1 MSDQALSN
9 QVNFHATLASWR
21 PRTKAILGAAML
33 FAAAAV
39 VSSIAFIKLTF
50 LLVSAVLILASIV
63 AYFGPATIE
72 RWRDQELSKFVS
84 VLRLDPCPVIVVGRD
99 DVVVYANAFAHQELA
114 VGKGM
119 TLSDALLSLMADPAS
134 ALSAV
139 KNAFRLQK
147 SFTHKVSVLSG
158 DIDIDVVALSP
169 RLAAI
174 RFHIRDAPLFAQPG
188 AFATLTL
195 NEEHVVL
202 EASPEA
208 RDLLGPYADMLALL
222 CPNPP
227 LRVGEIN
234 DLRGENGLLKC
245 FVHELEPK
253 AGLVSKG
260 HRKIAIIPAGDD
272 NHQHADAWSML
283 EELPVA
289 LLKMSADGIIEL
301 SNLPS
306 RVLLGVESGA
316 GRRLSELVEGPGRPL
331 SDWLRDAVEGRGS
344 AQPEILQMRRKDKD
358 VFVQVALNPVR
369 DGGKTVLIAVL
380 QDATKL
386 KSLELQFVQS
396 QKMQAIGQLAGGV
409 AHDFN
414 NLLTAISGHCDLL
427 LLRHGVDDP
436 TYPDLMQISQN
447 ANRAA
452 ALVGQLLAYSRKQ
465 MLRLEIM
472 SLRDML
478 SDVTHLLNRLV
489 GEKVRMSLNHDPDLW
504 CVRADKR
511 QLEQVL
517 MNLVVNARDAMPQ
530 GGEVVI
536 RTENCL
542 LETALKR
549 DRAEVAPGRY
559 VVVSVEDQGVG
570 IPPDLLGKVFEP
582 FYTSKKQGEG
592 TGLGLSTAY
601 GIIKQTGG
609 FIFVDSTVGQGSR
622 FQIYLPAHIA
632 KAEALAPKVTSLA
645 TSEPAHGVVMLV
657 EDEAPVRAFACRAL
671 KLKGFSVIEAASGEE
686 AISVLADDALHVD
699 VIVTDVVMPG
709 MDGPTWVRE
718 ALETRPD
725 VRVIFVSGYA
735 ADSIE
740 EVALPGQPSIFLPKP
755 FSLTDLVDTV
765 QAQMPTVDDMK
776 SA

>member
-1 MSDQALSN
+1 G
-9 QVNFHATLASWR
+9 LA
-21 PRTKAILGAAML
+21 G
-33 FAAAAV
+33 
-39 VSSIAFIKLTF
+39 
-50 LLVSAVLILASIV
+50 
-63 AYFGPATIE
+63 
-72 RWRDQELSKFVS
+72 
-84 VLRLDPCPVIVVGRD
+84 
-99 DVVVYANAFAHQELA
+99 HELA
-114 VGKGM
+114 LRKGM
-119 TLSDALLSLMADPAS
+119 TLSDAFHGLMAMPGP

-139 KNAFRLQK
+139 LNAVKTNQSYRHSLNA
-147 SFTHKVSVLSG
+147 LPG
-158 DIDIDVVALSP
+158 EIDVDVVALSP
-169 RLAAI
+169 RFAAI
-174 RFHIRDAPLFAQPG
+174 RFHLRDASMYSQTG
-188 AFATLTL
+188 APAILTV
-195 NEEHVVL
+195 NHENVVL
-202 EASPEA
+202 DANPEA

-227 LRVGEIN
+227 LRTGDIN
-234 DLRGENGLLKC
+234 DLRSENGLLKC
-245 FVHELEPK
+245 FVHEIDRTDG
-253 AGLVSKG
+253 AASKD
-260 HRKIAIIPAGDD
+260 HRRIAIIPAVDHKD
-272 NHQHADAWSML
+272 QQANAWSML

-289 LLKMSADGIIEL
+289 LLRMTADGLIEQ
-301 SNLPS
+301 SNRPA

-316 GRRLSELVEGPGRPL
+316 GRRLSELVDGPGRPV
-331 SDWLRDAVEGRGS
+331 SDWLRDAVDGRGTM
-344 AQPEILQMRRKDKD
+344 QPEILQMRRKDKD

-427 LLRHGVDDP
+427 LLRHGLDDP

-472 SLRDML
+472 SLREML

-489 GEKVRMSLNHDPDLW
+489 GEKVRLSLKHEPDLW
-504 CVRADKR
+504 SVRADKR

-517 MNLVVNARDAMPQ
+517 MNLVVNARDAMPD
-530 GGEVVI
+530 GGNVVI

-542 LETALKR
+542 LETPLKR

-570 IPPDLLGKVFEP
+570 IPPDLISKVFEP

-609 FIFVDSTVGQGSR
+609 FIFIDSTVGQGTC

-632 KAEALAPKVTSLA
+632 KADTPAPKFKPRRPT
-645 TSEPAHGVVMLV
+645 EQAHGVVMLV

-671 KLKGFSVIEAASGEE
+671 KLKGFSVIEAPSGE
-686 AISVLADDALHVD
+686 DALSILSDEALHLD

-709 MDGPTWVRE
+709 MDGPTWVRQ
-718 ALETRPD
+718 ALQTRPD

-740 EVALPGQPSIFLPKP
+740 EVALPGQPSVFLPKP

-765 QAQMPTVDDMK
+765 QAQMPSVDDVN